1 MFWACRLEDSPSR
14 FPLVLLAGITTLR
27 GTRSNRSREM
37 QIAFQLV
44 ANLPGPKPSVMS
56 DYSYSSR
63 PYDEMRCGTCGKV
76 IKKGKRFVVKKP
88 KGIFSGLA
96 SAVPM
101 FTTAYCTISCFKAS
115 NP

>member
-1 MFWACRLEDSPSR
+1 
-14 FPLVLLAGITTLR
+14 
-27 GTRSNRSREM
+27 M
-37 QIAFQLV
+37 QITFRGNAILPEQKLV
-44 ANLPGPKPSVMS
+44 AMS

-63 PYDEMRCGTCGKV
+63 PYDEMQCGTCGKV

-88 KGIFSGLA
+88 KGLFSGLV

-101 FTTAYCTISCFKAS
+101 FTTAYCTIGCFKAS

>member
-1 MFWACRLEDSPSR
+1 
-14 FPLVLLAGITTLR
+14 
-27 GTRSNRSREM
+27 
-37 QIAFQLV
+37 
-44 ANLPGPKPSVMS
+44 MS

-63 PYDEMRCGTCGKV
+63 PYEDMRCGTCGKV

-88 KGIFSGLA
+88 KGLFSGLA

-115 NP
+115 NS